1 MYQVTAQELRDC
13 RRWADMSV
21 AAFAQALGVTTEELE
36 EMEAGTRPIPLRFSV
51 DAYDIAGDEAQRID
65 RD

>member
-21 AAFAQALGVTTEELE
+21 AAFAHALGVTPEELE
-36 EMEAGTRPIPLRFSV
+36 EMEDGVRPIPLRFSV
-51 DAYDIAGDEAQRID
+51 DAYDIAGDEAQRLD
-65 RD
+65 GD